1 MKDLRARAQQRSVSA
16 ATAEFDE
23 LFESQC
29 DYVCH
34 TLRRLGVRP
43 RDVEDVAQEVFV
55 AVHLRFD
62 SFDRNRSP
70 RSWLFAFAFR
80 AAANYRRLARHREQP
95 SPGRLELAAQRGSP
109 EESALEAEQRE
120 LLARALD
127 TLDLGHRAAIVLCDI
142 EQRSAPEAA
151 ELLGVPINTV
161 YTRVHHARR
170 KLREALSTLRSSGG
184 GHDGKAR
191 RAG

>member
-1 MKDLRARAQQRSVSA
+1 MKDSPSRAQRKSVDAPS
-16 ATAEFDE
+16 EFDE
-23 LFESQC
+23 LFESEC

-62 SFDRNRSP
+62 SFDRDRNP

-80 AAANYRRLARHREQP
+80 AAANYRRLAR
-95 SPGRLELAAQRGSP
+95 
-109 EESALEAEQRE
+109 
-120 LLARALD
+120 ALD
-127 TLDLGHRAAIVLCDI
+127 TLDLAHRAAIVLCDI

-170 KLREALSTLRSSGG
+170 KLREALSALRSSGG